1 MHMSGSLGRSMRWSV
16 LGGIMVALLAGCERD
31 ATVAPPKDEPPETGA
46 APVVI
51 PPVGNGPIGAD
62 LLGSSS
68 VIGGVIFRANGEFVV
83 VDAAGN
89 EVVPCTLPDPGRK
102 GYAPTTTSGGE
113 CQKVS
118 GTTITNVQ
126 SIAAVRHTGS
136 HCMILGPVYTVSAG
150 GVVTS
155 SVYQLPPGCT
165 H

>member
-1 MHMSGSLGRSMRWSV
+1 MRWSV
-16 LGGIMVALLAGCERD
+16 LGGIMVAVLAGCERD
-31 ATVAPPKDEPPETGA
+31 AAVAPPKDKPHEIGT
-46 APVVI
+46 APVVVPPIVI
-51 PPVGNGPIGAD
+51 PPVGDGPIGAD

-89 EVVPCTLPDPGRK
+89 EVVPCTLPDPGHK
-102 GYAPTTTSGGE
+102 GYASTTTSGGGE

-118 GTTITNVQ
+118 DTTITSVQ

-136 HCMILGPVYTVSAG
+136 HCLIVGPVYTVSAG

-155 SVYQLPPGCT
+155 SVYQLPPGCR

>member
-1 MHMSGSLGRSMRWSV
+1 MRWSV
-16 LGGIMVALLAGCERD
+16 LGGIMVAALAGCERD
-31 ATVAPPKDEPPETGA
+31 ATVAPPKDKPAETGT
-46 APVVI
+46 APVVTA
-51 PPVGNGPIGAD
+51 PVGNGPIGAD

-89 EVVPCTLPDPGRK
+89 EVVPCTLPDPRRK
-102 GYAPTTTSGGE
+102 GYAATSGGE
-113 CQKVS
+113 CLKVS
-118 GTTITNVQ
+118 DTTITNVR
-126 SIAAVRHTGS
+126 SIAAVSHTGS
-136 HCMILGPVYTVSAG
+136 HCLILGPVYTVSAG